1 MRRRRRPFS
10 RRRGPRPIRPIR
22 PGMLRPRAQR
32 ALQRAHRLMENGEYA
47 NAADLFVLLAQGAQD
62 LGRIPQAAR
71 LFLQGGK
78 ASLLA
83 GQRERGRD
91 LLHRGLGLL
100 TQAGMWAKVHQA
112 GERVVSE
119 LEGWGE
125 NELAAEFRRYLEE
138 NLPESAETYRQQAAQ
153 QPRRPALPLHCP
165 SCGGPVRPDEVE
177 WLDDSTAECPYCG
190 SGLRG
195 E

>member
-1 MRRRRRPFS
+1 
-10 RRRGPRPIRPIR
+10 
-22 PGMLRPRAQR
+22 MLRPRAQR

-47 NAADLFVLLAQGAQD
+47 NAADLFVMLAQGAQD
-62 LGRIPQAAR
+62 LGRTPQAAR

-78 ASLLA
+78 ACLLA
-83 GQRERGRD
+83 GQRQRGRD
-91 LLHRGLGLL
+91 LLHRGLDLL
-100 TQAGMWAKVHQA
+100 AQAGMWAKVHQA
-112 GERVVSE
+112 GERIVTE

-125 NELAAEFRRYLEE
+125 TEMADEFRQYLEK
-138 NLPESAETYRQQAAQ
+138 NLPESAEVYRQRAKQ
-153 QPRRPALPLHCP
+153 QPARPSLPLHCP

-177 WLDDSTAECPYCG
+177 WLDDNTAECPYCG